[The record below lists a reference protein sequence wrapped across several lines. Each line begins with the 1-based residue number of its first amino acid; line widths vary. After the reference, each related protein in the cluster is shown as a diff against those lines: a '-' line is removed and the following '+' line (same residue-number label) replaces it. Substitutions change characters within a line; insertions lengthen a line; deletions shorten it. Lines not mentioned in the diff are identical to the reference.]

1 MHQKINVSELLENRD
16 AIWKAAV
23 IAYSNGEK
31 PFLDIQDELKS
42 EEESKAYEPED
53 IWLAPLDRWLRHFR
67 TTPEF
72 TTEQALVRSN
82 LRQLDRLSIDDQRR
96 AANVLRK
103 LGCVQD
109 AHQTRVQGTRARLW
123 RIASDVSD
131 VVEGSETG
139 QTNCTGTDLGDLSQ
153 ISDEKA
159 KTNSFLSTGKPLA
172 APATHK
178 RDHTEKSAK
187 DPSIRD
193 KTLEPAALQPPS
205 AVSDPQ
211 KHLRHAPTSETG
223 DKPINC
229 SDTKATD
236 RKKESWKIAHFF
248 KTEEQYNE
256 MKLELQ
262 EWNDQGRPDESY
274 DPIIF
279 YCPGGVVQY
288 F

>member
-1 MHQKINVSELLENRD
+1 MPPTHPREQ
-16 AIWKAAV
+16 
-23 IAYSNGEK
+23 
-31 PFLDIQDELKS
+31 
-42 EEESKAYEPED
+42 
-53 IWLAPLDRWLRHFR
+53 R
-67 TTPEF
+67 TEF
-72 TTEQALVRSN
+72 
-82 LRQLDRLSIDDQRR
+82 
-96 AANVLRK
+96 
-103 LGCVQD
+103 
-109 AHQTRVQGTRARLW
+109 
-123 RIASDVSD
+123 
-131 VVEGSETG
+131 
-139 QTNCTGTDLGDLSQ
+139 
-153 ISDEKA
+153 
-159 KTNSFLSTGKPLA
+159 
-172 APATHK
+172 
-178 RDHTEKSAK
+178 SAK

-236 RKKESWKIAHFF
+236 RKKESWKVAHFF